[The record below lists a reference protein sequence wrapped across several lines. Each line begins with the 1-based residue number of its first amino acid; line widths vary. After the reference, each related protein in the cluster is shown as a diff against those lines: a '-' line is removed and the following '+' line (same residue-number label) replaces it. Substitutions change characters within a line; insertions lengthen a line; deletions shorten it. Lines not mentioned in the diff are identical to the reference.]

1 MVLWERETHFWRS
14 VRDLRRAVTLSSA
27 SAGLVAALL
36 GVTGP
41 TLLVYQAALNA
52 HFSSE
57 QIGSWF
63 FAIFGMSGLFS
74 VWLALAYR
82 QPICGAY
89 SIAGAA
95 LLLQTLP
102 HFTLAQAVGAY
113 VLSALLITLLALT
126 GWFERGMRLIPAPII
141 MAMLAG
147 ILLRFA
153 TEILHELLRDPWLVG
168 GVVLAYVLAQRQA
181 RRFPPVTVALAVGVV
196 LALWLHPL
204 PAESIPLRFTLPSFY
219 APAFSLDAFLSL
231 TLPLTLLTLSS
242 QNATGIGVLWALGYR
257 APVHAITLATGLFS
271 LVTAPMAG
279 HGVNLATPMTAIC
292 GDAGAHPDP
301 DLRWGAA
308 VVNGVLFSTFGVL
321 GLTLL
326 ALIRVLPLG
335 LITTVA
341 GLALVPVI
349 IQSLEKSF
357 GSGQHRLGCLFAL
370 VIAASNI
377 QFLGIGAAF
386 WSLVGALV
394 ISFVADADWRRGG
407 AA

>member
-1 MVLWERETHFWRS
+1 MELWERDTHFWRS
-14 VRDLRRAVTLSSA
+14 VRDLPRAVTLSSA
-27 SAGLVAALL
+27 SAGLVAALM

-41 TLLVYQAALNA
+41 TLLVYQAATGAGLD
-52 HFSSE
+52 SE

-63 FAIFGMSGLFS
+63 FAIFGISGIFS
-74 VWLALAYR
+74 VWLAMAYR

-95 LLLQTLP
+95 LLVQMLP
-102 HFTLAQAVGAY
+102 HFSLAEAVGAY
-113 VLSALLITLLALT
+113 VLGAALIVALALS
-126 GWFERGMRLIPAPII
+126 GWFERLMRLIPAPII
-141 MAMLAG
+141 MGMLAG

-153 TEILHELLRDPWLVG
+153 TGIFRELVGDPWLVG
-168 GVVLAYVLAQRQA
+168 LTLAAYIVAQRRAQL
-181 RRFPPVTVALAVGVV
+181 FPPVTVALAVGVA

-204 PAESIPLRFTLPSFY
+204 PAEPIPLAVTLPHFY
-219 APAFSLDAFLSL
+219 APSFTLDAFLSL

-257 APVHAITLATGLFS
+257 APIHAITLATGLFS
-271 LVTAPMAG
+271 LLTAPMGG

-292 GDAGAHPDP
+292 GDAGAHRDP

-308 VVNGVLFSTFGVL
+308 VVNGVLFSAFGVL
-321 GLTLL
+321 GITLL

-349 IQSLEKSF
+349 LQSLERSF
-357 GSGQHRLGCLFAL
+357 GTGQHRFGCLFAL
-370 VIAASNI
+370 VIAASNVNV
-377 QFLGIGAAF
+377 FGIGAPF
-386 WSLVGALV
+386 WSLVGAMA
-394 ISFVADADWRRGG
+394 ISLVADRDWRKAG
-407 AA
+407 